1 MSTKTAEAKKE
12 QLYLDV
18 QKKLINLMI
27 DESTVT
33 QDLYNDGVTPEFF
46 SPPYQTLAFAIF
58 ENHLK
63 TNGKCKLTPDHYRSW
78 LVQRGA
84 KGDITIAMNTFHE
97 CEFGVHWSN
106 SPDDYGLLLEQLRD
120 QFLHRQQLLALKEFN
135 DNLAKLGRNKAT
147 KIQTDK
153 LAAINQAIY
162 SKGFELIDADF
173 SKAEPIE
180 WVIDKI
186 IPARKITIIQGLAG
200 KGKSLICGDF
210 AARITSGTS
219 FCGKSVQQGS
229 ILYVTSE
236 DGINDTLIPR
246 FKATGFAVENNIKFL
261 NLDKKY
267 LDLSKDLY
275 LLEQTLKQM
284 GNVKLIVIDP
294 LSAFLGQT
302 RTMEDAQVRQV
313 LGQVKVFCE
322 KMNVAVLCIMHL
334 TKDRNKDITQRALGS
349 TAFGAQARV
358 IWHVEESNGVT
369 YFSHAKYNIVECQGN
384 RPFTIKRSIQDDPN
398 SSPVIVWQNDVNYDK
413 PHELFANSAN
423 MDGNSTLAE
432 VVEWL
437 KEQLQTG
444 KEKQSTIQNNAES
457 VGYSIR
463 TLRRAKEE
471 LKIKP
476 KKIGSIWYW
485 DLPQQPIIEEKLNF

>member
-1 MSTKTAEAKKE
+1 
-12 QLYLDV
+12 
-18 QKKLINLMI
+18 
-27 DESTVT
+27 
-33 QDLYNDGVTPEFF
+33 
-46 SPPYQTLAFAIF
+46 
-58 ENHLK
+58 
-63 TNGKCKLTPDHYRSW
+63 
-78 LVQRGA
+78 
-84 KGDITIAMNTFHE
+84 
-97 CEFGVHWSN
+97 
-106 SPDDYGLLLEQLRD
+106 
-120 QFLHRQQLLALKEFN
+120 
-135 DNLAKLGRNKAT
+135 
-147 KIQTDK
+147 
-153 LAAINQAIY
+153 
-162 SKGFELIDADF
+162 
-173 SKAEPIE
+173 
-180 WVIDKI
+180 
-186 IPARKITIIQGLAG
+186 
-200 KGKSLICGDF
+200 
-210 AARITSGTS
+210 
-219 FCGKSVQQGS
+219 
-229 ILYVTSE
+229 
-236 DGINDTLIPR
+236 
-246 FKATGFAVENNIKFL
+246 
-261 NLDKKY
+261 
-267 LDLSKDLY
+267 
-275 LLEQTLKQM
+275 
-284 GNVKLIVIDP
+284 
-294 LSAFLGQT
+294 
-302 RTMEDAQVRQV
+302 
-313 LGQVKVFCE
+313 
-322 KMNVAVLCIMHL
+322 MHL